1 MIQDITE
8 SRSERFFYEDLNAY
22 TNTFIQR
29 TPKHG
34 IKGTDWHTV
43 DTPICDDDIQ
53 AHLHGESM
61 LGTLAKWYP
70 GYAVLD
76 VDDLKSSLLLDGIRN
91 NFHIA
96 GNFGSMVCET
106 SPGSYHVLF
115 RPEYDGKPATVRLLH
130 DILGPQVKQLS
141 ASMRTMKNLSEID
154 LYPQGNRVIRAPFH
168 PSCRFIGNQLSTL
181 EDKLETFN
189 NLQPLDLKSF
199 ATVTRHTAR
208 QAGKLLTA
216 AKPTPTKGAM
226 KEAADLYQFGLQASS
241 ETRYHSQRK
250 VAHWLWRLN
259 LTPEQAID
267 ELMNWVRNQ
276 TNGFSKDADAINR
289 GDYRTEQQVRREH
302 EALVGYIWS
311 TFEDY
316 GQYPASTHNNYYGWL
331 TKADIATAAKVCG
344 GNIPRFKFFC
354 RLLSYFNAHKKQ
366 RLNVHSGKLIEWC
379 SDKTY
384 LKFLQYFEETGI
396 LCRDQ
401 HYLANEF
408 SKVIQLNVKPSH
420 VGFNDAAT
428 LTDGFGQALNFC
440 ESLEEVGHKE
450 IYQLLTQNNVPRQRA
465 HDFLKRRDIS

>member
-1 MIQDITE
+1 MIQDIIE
-8 SRSERFFYEDLNAY
+8 SRSERFFYEDLNSYA
-22 TNTFIQR
+22 NIFIQR
-29 TPKHG
+29 TPRHG
-34 IKGTDWHTV
+34 VKDTDWRTV

-61 LGTLAKWYP
+61 LGTLSKWYP
-70 GYAVLD
+70 GYGVLD
-76 VDDLKSSLLLDGIRN
+76 VDDLNSSLLLDGIRN
-91 NFHIA
+91 NFHIG
-96 GNFGSMVCET
+96 GNLDSMVYET
-106 SPGSYHVLF
+106 SPGSYHLLF
-115 RPEYDGKPATVRLLH
+115 KPEYDGKPATVRLLH

-141 ASMRTMKNLSEID
+141 ASMRIMKNLTEID
-154 LYPQGNRVIRAPFH
+154 LYPQDNRVIRAPFH
-168 PSCRFIGNQLSTL
+168 PSCRFVGNQLTTL
-181 EDKLETFN
+181 EDKLEVFN

-199 ATVTRHTAR
+199 ATATRHAAR
-208 QAGKLLTA
+208 LAGKLSTGTL
-216 AKPTPTKGAM
+216 PMPTKGAM
-226 KEAADLYQFGLQASS
+226 KEGADLYMYGLQASS

-259 LTPEQAID
+259 LTPEQATD

-316 GQYPASTHNNYYGWL
+316 GQYPATTHNNYYGWL
-331 TKADIATAAKVCG
+331 TKDDIATAAKVCG

-408 SKVIQLNVKPSH
+408 SKVIQLNVTLSN
-420 VGFNDAAT
+420 VRFTNAAT
-428 LTDGFGQALNFC
+428 LTDGFGQALSPDEC
-440 ESLEEVGHKE
+440 IEEVGRKE
-450 IYQLLTQNNVPRQRA
+450 IYQLLTQNGVSKSSA
-465 HDFLKRRDIS
+465 GHFLTNRCM